1 MAAEQLVMISKLLYV
16 WPG

>member
-1 MAAEQLVMISKLLYV
+1 MAMEQLVKINKLLYV

>member
-1 MAAEQLVMISKLLYV
+1 MAAEQLIKINKLLYV